1 MDTIIIK
8 FELAQNKY
16 CVIDIVTQ
24 LGFPTALVLIVIIIC
39 FFWFLNE
46 LIRRY
51 YERKIF
57 KG

>member
-39 FFWFLNE
+39 FFLFLNE